1 MKLKFLLWV
10 ALSLTFTGVFMLCGD
25 EDVMEQVKEE
35 EEKEDEEADE
45 KDDEGEKDEE
55 EEKEEI
61 VVEQIR
67 FSITSENTVEVAE
80 YMDIHK
86 YDVVIPSKVRIN
98 SKEYSVTGIADSVFY
113 GRKDMTSIEIPS
125 SVKSIGNSAFEGCS
139 GLTSIKI
146 PSSVT
151 SIGNSAFGGCSG
163 LTSIEIPSSV
173 TSIGEYAFSHCENV
187 DIVIDNSEENVTIGR
202 DAFDYCKS
210 VTWKR

>member
-1 MKLKFLLWV
+1 MKLKFSLLV
-10 ALSLTFTGVFMLCGD
+10 ALSLIFTGVFMLCGD
-25 EDVMEQVKEE
+25 EDVKEQVKEE
-35 EEKEDEEADE
+35 EEKVDEEADE

-61 VVEQIR
+61 VVDIEDSPFR

-125 SVKSIGNSAFEGCS
+125 SVTSIGNSAFERCF
-139 GLTSIKI
+139 T
-146 PSSVT
+146 
-151 SIGNSAFGGCSG
+151 
-163 LTSIEIPSSV
+163 
-173 TSIGEYAFSHCENV
+173 
-187 DIVIDNSEENVTIGR
+187 DIVIDNSEENVTVGDR
-202 DAFDYCKS
+202 AFYFCNS